1 MSNLTNAGRL
11 PLSKKSNS
19 LAVFERPQ
27 FNYEQNKW
35 ATTRELNVEEISRH
49 WEKDINLVRVL
60 SDRKLGANSLVML
73 RKDQFEKIVKV
84 LEDLLNGE
92 AVIRANLSA
101 VFSSIKVIEKLVEE
115 QGPEDTALYRAVH
128 SLMEICGTVNSVV
141 EFSNPPRKV
150 RPSKLTAQEAEEL
163 RQIEAEDKK

>member
-1 MSNLTNAGRL
+1 MSNLTNAGRS

-27 FNYEQNKW
+27 FKYEHDKW
-35 ATTRELNVEEISRH
+35 ATTRELNVDEVAHH
-49 WEKDINLVRVL
+49 WGKDRNLVRVL
-60 SDRKLGANSLVML
+60 GDRKLGGNSLVML
-73 RKDQFEKIVKV
+73 RKDEFEKVVKV

-92 AVIRANLSA
+92 AVIRSNFET
-101 VFSSIKVIEKLVEE
+101 VFSMVKVIEKLVEE
-115 QGPEDTALYRAVH
+115 QGSEDTALYRAVH
-128 SLMEICGTVNSVV
+128 SLMKICGTVSSVV